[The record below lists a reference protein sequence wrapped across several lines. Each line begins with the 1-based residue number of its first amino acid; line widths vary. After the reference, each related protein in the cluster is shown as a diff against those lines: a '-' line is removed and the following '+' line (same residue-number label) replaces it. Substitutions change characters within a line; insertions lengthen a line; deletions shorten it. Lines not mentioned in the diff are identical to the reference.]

1 VLLTFR
7 AITGIC
13 FSSTNLVPF
22 STPVKLNLT
31 NLRWTLLS
39 VLSALFTVEGV
50 QGQSSGNTAVYLSKQ
65 TWAEARQLLSDT
77 TIVVIPLGAEA
88 KEHGPHLQ
96 LQNDFLI
103 AEYLKDRVA
112 KSQRV
117 VIYPTINYHYYPAF
131 LEYAGSTSLQ
141 LETASNMI
149 VDICRVI
156 HGHGPRKFYI
166 LNTGVS
172 TLVPLQIAKESLAY
186 QGIQMTFTDI
196 LHVAGEAEKRVRT
209 QPTGT
214 HADEIETSMML
225 YIAPETVDMS
235 KAARDIP
242 AVDGPGPLT
251 LDPKNPN
258 GRYSPTGIYGD
269 ATLATREKGKIV
281 VEAMVEGINKEIN
294 ALRITAP
301 LPLPSANPDLDG
313 MSGTYL
319 LSGNE
324 QITLTLKNGKLMME
338 GKGPRTVELVPQSD
352 QSFTAGTR
360 GRVVFFR
367 EPNGNYHTIYLN
379 WEGKDFLGRR
389 KP

>member
-1 VLLTFR
+1 MKPRHLAVLACLLITGAASAQSPRATLIDGKSWTEAKSLLT
-7 AITGIC
+7 
-13 FSSTNLVPF
+13 
-22 STPVKLNLT
+22 
-31 NLRWTLLS
+31 
-39 VLSALFTVEGV
+39 
-50 QGQSSGNTAVYLSKQ
+50 
-65 TWAEARQLLSDT
+65 DT
-77 TIVVIPLGAEA
+77 TIVVIPLGAQA

-96 LQNDFLI
+96 LRNDFLI
-103 AEYLKDRVA
+103 AEYLKDRIA
-112 KSQRV
+112 ASQRV

-141 LETASNMI
+141 LETASQMI

-156 HGHGPRKFYI
+156 SAHGPKKFYI

-172 TLVPLQIAKESLAY
+172 TLVPLRIAQQSLAY
-186 QGIQMTFTDI
+186 QGIRMTFTDI

-225 YIAPETVDMS
+225 YIAPQTVDMT

-251 LDPKNPN
+251 LDPNNPN

-269 ATLATREKGKIV
+269 ATLASKEKGRIV

-294 ALRITAP
+294 ALRSAP
-301 LPLPSANPDLDG
+301 LALQPAPTADLAG
-313 MSGTYL
+313 LTGTYHL
-319 LSGNE
+319 PGKE
-324 QITLTLKNGKLMME
+324 QVVITLENGTLRLAGM
-338 GKGPRTVELVPQSD
+338 GPRKVDLATQGSL
-352 QSFTAGTR
+352 SFLAGTR
-360 GRVVFFR
+360 GRVVFFADDK
-367 EPNGNYHTIYLN
+367 GIYSTLYLN

-389 KP
+389 ATP